1 MKIRVE
7 VTGMRQVFDSL
18 QETDKAAYRILV
30 REITEAA
37 KKVQFAAATMV
48 PDRPV
53 SGWGPWNYKGRDVG
67 FYPADVAAGFKV
79 RKNNFKAFGVARGI
93 GWDVQQMN
101 PGGAIFEVMG
111 DFSRVTTRSGERLVE
126 AVNKRHGKPN
136 KGTRILT
143 KAYYKGLGDAEAFRQ
158 RIIEMIE
165 DAARRAGLT

>member
-7 VTGMRQVFDSL
+7 VTGMRRVFNSL
-18 QETDKAAYRILV
+18 EETDKAAYRILT

-53 SGWGPWNYKGRDVG
+53 SGWGPWNFNNRDVG
-67 FYPADVAAGFKV
+67 FYPADVASGFKV
-79 RKNNFKAFGVARGI
+79 RKNNFRSYGVARGI

-111 DFSRVTTRSGERLVE
+111 DKSRVTTKSGERLVD
-126 AVNKRHGKPN
+126 AVNARHGKPT

-143 KAYYKGLGDAEAFRQ
+143 KAYYKGLGDAQEFRR
-158 RIIEMIE
+158 RITEMIE
-165 DAARRAGLT
+165 DAARKAGLT

>member
-1 MKIRVE
+1 
-7 VTGMRQVFDSL
+7 MRQAFDAL
-18 QETDKAAYRILV
+18 EETDKKAYRILV

-48 PDRPV
+48 PDKPV
-53 SGWGPWNYKGRDVG
+53 SGWGPWSFNGRDVG

-79 RKNNFKAFGVARGI
+79 RKNNFRSFGVSRGI

-126 AVNKRHGKPN
+126 AVNNRHGKPN

-158 RIIEMIE
+158 RITDMIE
-165 DAARRAGLT
+165 DAARKAGLT